1 MKLTKAT
8 IHKYKNFTSK
18 QECEI
23 NEKVTRIVGKNE
35 SGKTAFLEA
44 LAKSNYFENDEEFK
58 FNKSLDYPRSEL
70 VKAKDQNPPA
80 ITCQYQLSIEELQ
93 SIEDRFLPGILQDN
107 HFSLTTLYN
116 NRHIPE
122 IPVNFD
128 KFKLWLTSKIQIA
141 EETKQLI
148 LNASDFSNLIA
159 IVSDNISIPGIKELQ
174 SILSEFDSYQKT
186 WKDPITGH
194 IFENYLSKSIPKFWY
209 FSDYYS
215 LPYRFDLNDISNKNS
230 SGYLSKGHF
239 RKFNPLTSKG

>member
-1 MKLTKAT
+1 MKLTKVT

-80 ITCQYQLSIEELQ
+80 ITCQYQLSIEEQQ

-122 IPVNFD
+122 IPVDFE
-128 KFKLWLTSKIQIA
+128 KFKLWLTSKIKIA

-148 LNASDFSNLIA
+148 LNASDFSNLLA

-174 SILSEFDSYQKT
+174 SILSEFDNYQKT
-186 WKDPITGH
+186 WQDPITGH

-230 SGYLSKGHF
+230 SGYLSK
-239 RKFNPLTSKG
+239 